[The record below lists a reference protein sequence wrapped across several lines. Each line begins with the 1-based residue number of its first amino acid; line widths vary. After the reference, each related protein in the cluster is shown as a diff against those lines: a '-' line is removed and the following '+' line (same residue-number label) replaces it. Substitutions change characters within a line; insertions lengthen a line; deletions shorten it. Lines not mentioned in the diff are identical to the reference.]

1 MSLRLKSKRSW
12 GRLGMKSE
20 WKTKQL
26 SDIADFNPRES
37 LSKGIEAKKIS
48 MDMLQP
54 FLKFGKPSRIAE
66 SFGGRES
73 YMLAIK
79 ELEKELYKVG

>member
-1 MSLRLKSKRSW
+1 
-12 GRLGMKSE
+12 MKSE

-54 FLKFGKPSRIAE
+54 YCRDVPT
-66 SFGGRES
+66 
-73 YMLAIK
+73 Y
-79 ELEKELYKVG
+79 LYIIHI